1 MPYVTEVRTT
11 DGGNRLV
18 IGAGGTLEVEQ
29 GATVTGLDTGSLE
42 PGAAV
47 ADATDTTDVVQQF
60 NALLA
65 SLRAAGHIA
74 T

>member
-1 MPYVTEVRTT
+1 MIDIKNGWSWNVQELYRMITSGE
-11 DGGNRLV
+11 
-18 IGAGGTLEVEQ
+18 GADV
-29 GATVTGLDTGSLE
+29 E

-47 ADATDTTDVVQQF
+47 ADATDTTDVVEQF

-65 SLRAAGHIA
+65 SLRTAGFISA

>member
-1 MPYVTEVRTT
+1 MIDIKNGWSWNVQELYRMITSGEGVDV
-11 DGGNRLV
+11 
-18 IGAGGTLEVEQ
+18 
-29 GATVTGLDTGSLE
+29 E

-47 ADATDTTDVVQQF
+47 ADATDATDVVEQF

-65 SLRAAGHIA
+65 SLRTAGFISA